1 MNKNKYLLIGVL
13 AIMTLASCAST
24 GALTYPLSKK
34 VDVKDDYHGQV
45 VADPYRWLEEADSQ
59 EVKEWIAAQNELT
72 GTYLAKIPGR
82 KAMKER
88 LTAIWQY
95 DAYSVPKQAGGRLFF
110 FKQSGLQNQ
119 PLFMMQEDGS
129 SEAEVLIDANT
140 LSKDGT
146 VEIASVFPNDDGRYV
161 AYATSGSGSDWQ
173 TIYIYDVEKRANT
186 TDRLDWCKFSDV
198 AWADGSSGFYYNR
211 YDDPKNVSKE
221 HMTGGNKV
229 WYHALGTLQ
238 AEDRLIYEEEND
250 LNMIYDPMVTDDG
263 RYLVIH
269 IFNGTDPENKVIVK
283 DLQTDAPFVTL
294 FDKAD
299 AMYQVVANEGHKF
312 ILHSNLN
319 APKGR
324 IIAKELGSN
333 EISELVPEQTAVLDG
348 VKRSKDRL
356 VAAYMED
363 AAHRLKV
370 FALDGRLI
378 DKVALPGL
386 GSISGLKTSFKEST
400 VYFGFE
406 SFLSPRTVYRFDSG
420 NLASQPAVV
429 WPINL
434 PVDTSAFET
443 KQYFVTSKDGTRVP
457 IFVTAKKDLAKNGKN
472 PAILYGYGGFNINL
486 TPFFK
491 VHRLYWLEQGGV
503 YVVANLRGGTEY
515 GEEWHK
521 AGMLGNKQNVFDDF
535 IAAAKY
541 LIAEKFTS
549 PEKLAINGGSNGGLL
564 VTATLLQAPELFG
577 AAVAQVPVTDMLRY
591 HRFTVGRFWVGE
603 YGNAEENSEHFKFMY
618 AYSPLHNVPSSIK
631 APPTL
636 ITTADTDDR
645 VVPAHS
651 FKFAATLQAAQKGK
665 NPVLLRI
672 DSKAG
677 HGHGKPT
684 DKQIEEMVDIYSFIM
699 KNLKMP

>member
-1 MNKNKYLLIGVL
+1 MGAVV
-13 AIMTLASCAST
+13 IMTLSACATSKS
-24 GALTYPLSKK
+24 AMNYPKTK
-34 VDVKDDYHGQV
+34 TVDVKDDYHGQV
-45 VADPYRWLEEADSQ
+45 VADPYRWLEEAESP
-59 EVKEWIAAQNELT
+59 EVKAWIAAQNELT
-72 GTYLAKIPGR
+72 SGYLAKISGR

-88 LTAIWQY
+88 LTTIWQY
-95 DAYSVPKQAGGRLFF
+95 DAYSVPRHAGSHLFF

-119 PLFMMQEDGS
+119 PVFMMQEDGS

-146 VEIASVFPNDDGRYV
+146 VEIASVFPSNSGQYV

-186 TDRLDWCKFSDV
+186 ADHLAWCKFSDV
-198 AWADGSSGFYYNR
+198 AWATGDSGFYYNR

-221 HMTGGNKV
+221 HLTGGNKV
-229 WYHALGTLQ
+229 WYHALGRPQ

-283 DLQTDAPFVTL
+283 DLSSDGPFVSL

-299 AMYQVVANEGHKF
+299 AMYQVVANIGPKF
-312 ILHSNLN
+312 ILLSNLN

-333 EISELVPEQTAVLDG
+333 EISELVPEQKAVLDG
-348 VKRSKDRL
+348 VKRSADRL

-363 AAHRLKV
+363 ASHRLKV
-370 FALDGRLI
+370 FGLDGQLI

-386 GSISGLKTSFKEST
+386 GSISGLKASFKEST

-406 SFLSPRTVYRFDSG
+406 SFLNPRTVYRFDSQ
-420 NLASQPAVV
+420 NLTARPEVV
-429 WPINL
+429 WPISL
-434 PVDTSAFET
+434 PIDTSAFET
-443 KQYFVTSKDGTRVP
+443 KQYFVTSKDGTKVP
-457 IFVTAKKDLAKNGKN
+457 IFVTAKKDLVKNGKN
-472 PAILYGYGGFNINL
+472 PTILYGYGGFNINL

-491 VHRLYWLEQGGV
+491 VHRLHWLEQGGV

-521 AGMLGNKQNVFDDF
+521 DGMLGNKQHVFDDF
-535 IAAAKY
+535 IAAARY
-541 LIAEKFTS
+541 LIDEKFTA

-564 VTATLLQAPELFG
+564 VTATILQAPELFG

-603 YGNAEENSEHFKFMY
+603 YGNAEENADHFKFMY
-618 AYSPLHNVPSSIK
+618 AYSPLHNVPKGIK

-636 ITTADTDDR
+636 VTTADTDDR

-651 FKFAATLQAAQKGK
+651 FKFVATLQAAQSGP
-665 NPVLLRI
+665 NPVLLRV

-684 DKQIEEMVDIYSFIM
+684 SKQIEEMVDIYSFIM
-699 KNLKMP
+699 KNLGM